1 MPYYDETGPLGA
13 GPMTGRG
20 MGPCGFGWFGRGRG
34 FGRGLGRGLMS
45 WFRPASKEEEKQDLD
60 SYKKALKEELD
71 RVEEEEKKL

>member
-1 MPYYDETGPLGA
+1 MPYYNETGPLGA

-34 FGRGLGRGLMS
+34 FGRGLTS
-45 WFRPASKEEEKQDLD
+45 WFRPTSKEEEKQSLN
-60 SYKKALKEELD
+60 SYKKALKEELA